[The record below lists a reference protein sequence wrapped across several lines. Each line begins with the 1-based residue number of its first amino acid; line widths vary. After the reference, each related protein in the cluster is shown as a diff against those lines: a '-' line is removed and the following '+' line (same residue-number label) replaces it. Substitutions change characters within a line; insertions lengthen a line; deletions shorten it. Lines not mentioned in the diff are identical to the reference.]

1 MIEMKMNEPQISIND
16 ITSDIL
22 TQLPDDKGKKAAK

>member
-1 MIEMKMNEPQISIND
+1 MKMNEPQISIND

-22 TQLPDDKGKKAAK
+22 TQLPDDKSKKATK